1 MYRVLEVNVDD
12 TGYGGVFSLVKGV
25 IAQKQQGECIDIAAI
40 EKFEN
45 QSNIDDL
52 NKYGCKV
59 NYIGFT
65 GNKIF
70 KQFVCFNN
78 LRKLIKK
85 EKYDCVHIHADV
97 ANKLLVSGLASK
109 TAGVKKIILHSHAA
123 GVDGN
128 HRKLK
133 VFMHKGCRGLLKA
146 IGTDYVA
153 CSDLAAHWM
162 FPGVPEK
169 YITIIKNGVDLDR
182 FRYNEDSRQEVRRE
196 LGLKNVKTIH
206 SRAEDG
212 ARKPELREKFDIA
225 TSRAVANMAV
235 LSEFCMPYVK
245 KGGYFV
251 ALKGPSIDEELENG
265 SNAIK
270 ILGGE
275 LKDIIEISIEETDL
289 KHNIVEVKKI
299 KTCPKTYPRKAGTV
313 NKKPLQ

>member
-1 MYRVLEVNVDD
+1 MEFFELMKTASNDVGLEFTEGQYEQFIKYMRLLQEWNEKINLTAITEDEEVVKKHFIDCIKAFKSDKIKNSKTIIDVGTGAGFPGLPIAIMNPNVEVTLLD
-12 TGYGGVFSLVKGV
+12 S
-25 IAQKQQGECIDIAAI
+25 
-40 EKFEN
+40 
-45 QSNIDDL
+45 L
-52 NKYGCKV
+52 NKRI
-59 NYIGFT
+59 NFL
-65 GNKIF
+65 
-70 KQFVCFNN
+70 N
-78 LRKLIKK
+78 L
-85 EKYDCVHIHADV
+85 VV
-97 ANKLLVSGLASK
+97 
-109 TAGVKKIILHSHAA
+109 
-123 GVDGN
+123 
-128 HRKLK
+128 
-133 VFMHKGCRGLLKA
+133 
-146 IGTDYVA
+146 
-153 CSDLAAHWM
+153 
-162 FPGVPEK
+162 
-169 YITIIKNGVDLDR
+169 
-182 FRYNEDSRQEVRRE
+182 RE